1 VFNSLYP
8 QSGAIYIFVLS
19 LFITNVFLI
28 LRNIPDITF
37 ALFHED
43 EILKKVLKQRI
54 STYLPVVVPQ
64 LSPRAL
70 SAETYQPAA
79 LFSPCIRL
87 L

>member
-1 VFNSLYP
+1 LPHTESLET
-8 QSGAIYIFVLS
+8 L
-19 LFITNVFLI
+19 
-28 LRNIPDITF
+28 DITPLNDKIIYF
-37 ALFHED
+37 
-43 EILKKVLKQRI
+43 
-54 STYLPVVVPQ
+54 STSSK